1 MNNEYMQSN
10 QLHINVGKSC
20 YMHFKPTLD
29 RVKQTCARI
38 RYFDTNLNIKLNG
51 TKLSKVKSTKFL
63 GVVIDD
69 QLTWEPQVEYLKAK
83 LISSIVTI
91 KRIKPFIP
99 KTEYEKVYNA
109 LFMSHLSY
117 CIRVVSRTINGE
129 NIFNSKN
136 VCAIAFWQRSL
147 L

>member
-1 MNNEYMQSN
+1 MNM
-10 QLHINVGKSC
+10 GKSC

-29 RVKQTCARI
+29 RVNQTCERI
-38 RYFDTNLNIKLNG
+38 RCFKSNRKLDG

-83 LISSIVTI
+83 LISRIVTI

-109 LFMSHLSY
+109 LFMFHLSY
-117 CIRVVSRTINGE
+117 CIS
-129 NIFNSKN
+129 
-136 VCAIAFWQRSL
+136 C
-147 L
+147 